1 MIFSAIALF
10 MSFVLCAVAI
20 LASRTQTVEHYTYV
34 TIQPALKPLPS
45 QQASLPVFAEVPS
58 NN

>member
-1 MIFSAIALF
+1 MIFTAISLV
-10 MSFVLCAVAI
+10 MSWVLVVAAI
-20 LASRTQTVEHYTYV
+20 ISTRTKRIEHYTYV

>member
-20 LASRTQTVEHYTYV
+20 LASRTQHIEHHTIV
-34 TIQPALKPLPS
+34 TIQPALRPLPS
-45 QQASLPVFAEVPS
+45 QQAKLPLEVPS

>member
-1 MIFSAIALF
+1 MIFSAIALL

-34 TIQPALKPLPS
+34 TIQPALRPLPS
-45 QQASLPVFAEVPS
+45 QQEASPVRSEVPS

>member
-1 MIFSAIALF
+1 MIFSAIALL

-45 QQASLPVFAEVPS
+45 QQASLPVFVEVPS

>member
-1 MIFSAIALF
+1 MMFTAISLV
-10 MSFVLCAVAI
+10 MSWVLVVAAI
-20 LASRTQTVEHYTYV
+20 LASRTKRIEHHTYV

-45 QQASLPVFAEVPS
+45 QQVALPTFVEVPS